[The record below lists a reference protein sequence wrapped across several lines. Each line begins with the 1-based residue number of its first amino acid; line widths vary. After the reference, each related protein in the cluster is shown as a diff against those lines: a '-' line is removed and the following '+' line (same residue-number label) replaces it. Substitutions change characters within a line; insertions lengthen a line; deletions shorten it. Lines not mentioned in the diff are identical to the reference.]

1 MSKRLGEKGDI
12 AAFPFWRQSF
22 ANRIFRFFTLGGCVL
37 DTFEDAP
44 TAELLKKGK
53 RVGDAVSRYQHG

>member
-1 MSKRLGEKGDI
+1 
-12 AAFPFWRQSF
+12 
-22 ANRIFRFFTLGGCVL
+22 VL
-37 DTFEDAP
+37 DTYEDAP